1 MRRRIASLTAAPP
14 AGGVRAIAAVAA
26 VAVAG
31 FAAAACLVPDT
42 ALAAGP
48 GPGAGATGTQLLRL
62 ALGLAAV
69 IGLLLVS
76 ARLLPRLGGGALVG
90 SDALRVVAQLQVGQ
104 RERVV
109 VLQVGERQ
117 VMVGVAPGRVEML
130 HLLEEPLP
138 ARERGTATPVMAGW
152 LGRTLM
158 GRRP

>member
-1 MRRRIASLTAAPP
+1 MRRTILSIP
-14 AGGVRAIAAVAA
+14 
-26 VAVAG
+26 
-31 FAAAACLVPDT
+31 AAAAVGVAVVSALCLLPE
-42 ALAAGP
+42 AAAAAS
-48 GPGAGATGTQLLRL
+48 PGASATGTQLVRL

-76 ARLLPRLGGGALVG
+76 ARLLPRVGGGAFVG

-117 VMVGVAPGRVEML
+117 IMVGVAPGRVEML
-130 HLLEEPLP
+130 HLLDEPLP
-138 ARERGTATPVMAGW
+138 ARERTAGTAAMPGW
-152 LGRTLM
+152 LGRTLT